1 MRSLGMEEKD
11 FLSGDDDEKVNDTR
25 VTNGDNGV

>member
-1 MRSLGMEEKD
+1 MEEKD

-25 VTNGDNGV
+25 VTNGDNVVFKV